1 MGRRTVL
8 LAAIVAALVLGAGGA
23 GAATATFTDA
33 QGDAIGGAA
42 DISQVVVSNDFDGNV
57 TFAMTIPNRPTF
69 TADDFVVILLNVDR
83 NAATGNNGFEYAI
96 VVDGTKAELVQW
108 NGTAFVLVTAPT
120 LNAANNNMTV
130 TINRSDLGK
139 TVAFTFFVRSA
150 LESNSTASDGAPDTG
165 SWTFDLDLKPTL
177 NTLAATFSPAKPKA
191 GKAFR
196 LASTTLR
203 LDDGTTVKAGSI
215 TCVAMLNG
223 KRLAGRCSWR
233 IPANARGK
241 RLVVTLTARFK
252 GAKATFTPW
261 RFKVG

>member
-8 LAAIVAALVLGAGGA
+8 LAAIVATLVLGAGGA

-120 LNAANNNMTV
+120 LNAANNNM
-130 TINRSDLGK
+130 L
-139 TVAFTFFVRSA
+139 
-150 LESNSTASDGAPDTG
+150 
-165 SWTFDLDLKPTL
+165 
-177 NTLAATFSPAKPKA
+177 
-191 GKAFR
+191 
-196 LASTTLR
+196 
-203 LDDGTTVKAGSI
+203 
-215 TCVAMLNG
+215 
-223 KRLAGRCSWR
+223 
-233 IPANARGK
+233 
-241 RLVVTLTARFK
+241 
-252 GAKATFTPW
+252 
-261 RFKVG
+261 